1 LETSEVLPAQMKNY
15 KHTPV
20 MLNEAIHYLNC
31 QPGKI
36 YVDCTLGGAGHT
48 RAILE
53 KILPGGM
60 VLCMDQDK
68 DAIANAE
75 NILRL
80 YKDNIRIF
88 HGNFI
93 HLPEFLSELNIKS
106 VDGILIDLGIS
117 FYQIDASGRG
127 FSFNRDEPLDMRMNQ
142 DTEITAADLINES
155 DEDDLAR
162 IFKEYGEE
170 RWSKR
175 IARRIAEKRKNRTI
189 GSSRELAQIVCEAIP
204 GGAARHQRIHPA
216 TRVFMAIRIAVNKE
230 LEKLSEFIDNIVAK
244 DNGAILNPDGRLCI
258 ISFHSL
264 EDRIVKQGLKFM
276 ESACICPRN
285 FPICVCNK
293 KKIVNI
299 LTRKSVQP
307 TKEEIDANPMA
318 RSAKLRAAEIAKF

>member
-1 LETSEVLPAQMKNY
+1 MKNY

-60 VLCMDQDK
+60 LIAVDQDK

-75 NILRL
+75 NILSP
-80 YKDNIRIF
+80 YKENIRIF

-93 HLPEFLSELNIKS
+93 YLPEFLSELNIQS
-106 VDGILIDLGIS
+106 VDGILLDLGIS

-127 FSFNRDEPLDMRMNQ
+127 FSFNKDEPLDMRMNL
-142 DTEITAADLINES
+142 DTDMTAADLINES
-155 DEDDLAR
+155 DEDDLAK

-175 IARRIAEKRKNRTI
+175 IARRIAEKRKKSAIRT
-189 GSSRELAQIVCEAIP
+189 SRELAQIVCEAIP
-204 GGAARHQRIHPA
+204 GGAARQQRIHPA
-216 TRVFMAIRIAVNKE
+216 TRVFMAVRIAVNKE
-230 LEKLSEFIDNIVAK
+230 LERLSEFIDNIVAK
-244 DNGAILNPDGRLCI
+244 DNGAILNPNGRLCI

-264 EDRIVKQGLKFM
+264 EDRIVKQGLKFL
-276 ESACICPRN
+276 ESGCICPPN

-299 LTRKSVQP
+299 LTRKAIQP
-307 TKEEIDANPMA
+307 TQDEIEVNPMA
-318 RSAKLRAAEIAKF
+318 RSAKLRAAEKI

>member
-1 LETSEVLPAQMKNY
+1 MKNY

-48 RAILE
+48 TAILE

-75 NILRL
+75 NILNPHKEHIRL
-80 YKDNIRIF
+80 F

-93 HLPEFLSELNIKS
+93 HLPEFLSELNIRS
-106 VDGILIDLGIS
+106 VDGILLDLGIS

-127 FSFNRDEPLDMRMNQ
+127 FSFNKDESLDMRMNL
-142 DTEITAADLINES
+142 DTDMTAADLINES

-175 IARRIAEKRKNRTI
+175 IARKIAERRKNHSI

-204 GGAARHQRIHPA
+204 GGAARQQRIHPA
-216 TRVFMAIRIAVNKE
+216 TRVFMAVRIAVNKE
-230 LEKLSEFIDNIVAK
+230 LERLSEFIDNIVAK
-244 DNGAILNPDGRLCI
+244 DNGAILNPNGRLCI

-264 EDRIVKQGLKFM
+264 EDRIVKQGFKFL
-276 ESACICPRN
+276 ESGCICPPD

-293 KKIVNI
+293 EKIVNI
-299 LTRKSVQP
+299 LTRKAVKP
-307 TKEEIDANPMA
+307 TQEEIAANPMA
-318 RSAKLRAAEIAKF
+318 RSAKLRVAEKI

>member
-1 LETSEVLPAQMKNY
+1 MKNY

-48 RAILE
+48 QAILK
-53 KILPGGM
+53 KILPTGM
-60 VLCMDQDK
+60 LLAMDQDK

-75 NILRL
+75 NILSP
-80 YKDNIRIF
+80 YKENIRIF

-93 HLPEFLSELNIKS
+93 YLPEFLSELNIKS

-127 FSFNRDEPLDMRMNQ
+127 FSFNKDEPLDMRMNL
-142 DTEITAADLINES
+142 DTDMTAEDLINES
-155 DEDDLAR
+155 DEDNLAK

-175 IARRIAEKRKNRTI
+175 IARRIAEKRKKSAIRT
-189 GSSRELAQIVCEAIP
+189 SRELAQIVCEAIP
-204 GGAARHQRIHPA
+204 GGAARQQRIHPA
-216 TRVFMAIRIAVNKE
+216 TRVFMAVRIAVNKE
-230 LEKLSEFIDNIVAK
+230 LERLSEFIDNIVAK
-244 DNGAILNPDGRLCI
+244 DNGAILNPNGRLCI

-264 EDRIVKQGLKFM
+264 EDRIVKQGLKFL
-276 ESACICPRN
+276 ESGCICPPN

-299 LTRKSVQP
+299 LTRKAIQP
-307 TKEEIDANPMA
+307 TQEEIEANPMA
-318 RSAKLRAAEIAKF
+318 RSAKLRVAEKIQGDE